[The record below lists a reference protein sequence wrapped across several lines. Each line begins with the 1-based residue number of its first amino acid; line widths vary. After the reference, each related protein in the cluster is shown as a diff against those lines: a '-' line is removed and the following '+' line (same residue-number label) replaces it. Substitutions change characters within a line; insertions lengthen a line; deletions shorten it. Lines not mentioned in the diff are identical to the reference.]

1 MSERPIN
8 CMLDKTMQ
16 KIKEM
21 VDVNTIIGTPI
32 NLSNGT
38 IIVPVSKV
46 SYGFASGGSEFSNKK
61 ENSENLF
68 GGGSGAGVTVSPV
81 AFLIS
86 NNNDTKLLRLEPS
99 NNSVDRVIEMLP
111 DAIDKIGSC
120 FGNKKDLKDSK
131 DLKD

>member
-8 CMLDKTMQ
+8 SMLDKTLQ

-21 VDVNTIIGTPI
+21 VDVNTIVGTPI

-46 SYGFASGGSEFSNKK
+46 AYGFASGGSEFSNKK
-61 ENSENLF
+61 DTKETNENLF

-81 AFLIS
+81 AFLVS
-86 NNNDTKLLRLEPS
+86 TNDDVKMLRIEPT
-99 NNSVDRVIEMLP
+99 NNSVDRIIELIP
-111 DAIDKIGSC
+111 EAVDKIGGY
-120 FGNKKDLKDSK
+120 FKKKES
-131 DLKD
+131 

>member
-8 CMLDKTMQ
+8 SMLDKTLQ

-21 VDVNTIIGTPI
+21 VDVNTIVGNPI

-46 SYGFASGGSEFSNKK
+46 AYGFASGGREFSNKK
-61 ENSENLF
+61 ETNETNENLF

-81 AFLIS
+81 AFLVS
-86 NNNDTKLLRLEPS
+86 TNNDVKMLRIEPT
-99 NNSVDRVIEMLP
+99 NNSVDRIIELIP
-111 DAIDKIGSC
+111 EAVDKIGGY
-120 FGNKKDLKDSK
+120 FKKKES
-131 DLKD
+131 

>member
-8 CMLDKTMQ
+8 SMLDKTMQ

-21 VDVNTIIGTPI
+21 VDVDTIVGTPI

-86 NNNDTKLLRLEPS
+86 NNSDTKLLRLEPS
-99 NNSVDRVIEMLP
+99 NNSLDRVIEMLP
-111 DAIDKIGSC
+111 DTIDKIGNC
-120 FGNKKDLKDSK
+120 FGKKKDIKD
-131 DLKD
+131 

>member
-8 CMLDKTMQ
+8 DMLDKTMQ

-21 VDVNTIIGTPI
+21 VDVNTIIGNPI

-61 ENSENLF
+61 ESQENLF

-81 AFLIS
+81 AFLVS
-86 NNNDTKLLRLEPS
+86 TANDVKMLRIEPT
-99 NNSVDRVIEMLP
+99 NNSVDRIIELIP
-111 DAIDKIGSC
+111 EAIDKVSGCFKKKGSD
-120 FGNKKDLKDSK
+120 K
-131 DLKD
+131 